1 MNEQQALYSEQSV
14 LGSLLL
20 NPGTFDLVADVIGEN
35 DFFSDIHRT
44 IWRTISQM
52 VAKREPVDIVT
63 VEEKLKSI
71 GREDIGIAY
80 LGDIAHGTPTYKNI
94 VGYAKAVVEK
104 RVMRELSSA
113 ALQILDLAKDSEF
126 DTAENKLDKAQALI
140 MGLGE
145 SVSGS
150 VEPVAVGSVLM
161 DVVTA
166 IEQRAERGGEI
177 SGLKTGISD
186 FDKLTSGL
194 QKGDLII
201 VAGRPSM
208 GKTSF
213 CMNVAEYVAV
223 HEKKVSLVFS
233 MEMAT
238 MQVTEKSIASLG
250 RVSLKDIRSGQ
261 LSEQDYSGITYAM
274 GSLQDAKLVIDD
286 SANLSVAQ
294 MRSKARKIK
303 RKYGALDLIVI
314 DYLQLMS
321 GSGKSRNE
329 DLGEITRG
337 IKLMARELDCP
348 IMLLSQLSRK
358 CEERTDKRP
367 MMSDLRDSGAIE
379 QDADLV
385 LMMYRHE
392 YYNPNFDA
400 CKGMAEAIIRKQ
412 RMGELG
418 TAYLTFRGEYSQFR
432 DADIS
437 SINQYVC
444 SLDKP
449 SNSQATSR
457 GFM

>member
-1 MNEQQALYSEQSV
+1 MSENQALYSEQSV

-20 NPGTFDLVADVIGEN
+20 NPKAFDDVADILSEKDFANHDHRIIWHTIAGMASKGEH
-35 DFFSDIHRT
+35 I
-44 IWRTISQM
+44 
-52 VAKREPVDIVT
+52 DIVT
-63 VEEKLKSI
+63 VDDKLKAS
-71 GREDIGIAY
+71 GNHGICISY
-80 LGDIAHGTPTYKNI
+80 LGEIAQSTPTYKNI
-94 VGYAKAVVEK
+94 VSYAKAVVEK
-104 RVMRELSSA
+104 RIERELSQA
-113 ALQILDLAKDSEF
+113 ALEILDISKEF
-126 DTAENKLDKAQALI
+126 DANGAEGKIDKAQSLI

-145 SVSGS
+145 KLASSQ
-150 VEPVAVGSVLM
+150 EPAAIGSVLM
-161 DVVTA
+161 SVVSA

-177 SGLKTGISD
+177 SGLKTGMHQ
-186 FDKLTSGL
+186 FDQLTSGL

-213 CMNVAEYVAV
+213 CMNIAEHVAV
-223 HEKKVSLVFS
+223 NEGKVALVFS

-238 MQVTEKSIASLG
+238 MQVTEKSIANIG

-261 LSEQDYSGITYAM
+261 LSEDDYSGITYAM
-274 GSLQDAKLVIDD
+274 GKLQDAKLAIDD
-286 SANLSVAQ
+286 SCNLSVAQ

-303 RKYGALDLIVI
+303 RKYGSLDLIVI

-337 IKLMARELDCP
+337 IKLMARELACP
-348 IMLLSQLSRK
+348 VILLSQLSRK

-385 LMMYRHE
+385 VMMYRHE
-392 YYNPNFDA
+392 YYHPELDGS
-400 CKGMAEAIIRKQ
+400 KGVAEAIIRKQ

-418 TAYLTFRGEYSQFR
+418 TAYLAFRGEYSQFK
-432 DADIS
+432 D
-437 SINQYVC
+437 
-444 SLDKP
+444 LDHGSAANYRAFTENKP
-449 SNSQATSR
+449 EKSQTR
-457 GFM
+457 GFV